1 MQRSDGI
8 ADLAA
13 ALVKAHAEINGVV
26 KSATNPF
33 FKSKYATLD
42 NVVDA
47 VKPPL
52 LKQGIVVVQGV
63 QDAENGVAVE
73 TMLLHSS
80 GQWISSTLRLPAS
93 KEDAQGY
100 GSAITYGRR
109 YGLMAICGVPA
120 EDDDGNAATAT
131 VAATKGRITPVG
143 GSLAA
148 LLPQEQETAREAAA
162 SIVEHWANGDEVAA
176 YEAFY
181 EAGWSNE
188 MKLGIWEV
196 MQPNSKVR
204 NGIKKIADENK
215 RKVAA

>member
-1 MQRSDGI
+1 MNKSEGI
-8 ADLAA
+8 DAIAA

-33 FKSKYATLD
+33 FKSKYATLEA
-42 NVVDA
+42 VTDA
-47 VKPPL
+47 IKAPL
-52 LKQGIVVVQGV
+52 LKHGIVVVQGV
-63 QDAENGVAVE
+63 QDAENGVAIE

-131 VAATKGRITPVG
+131 VPAKQGHSPGDGALELLTLAEQVKAKDIAAD
-143 GSLAA
+143 
-148 LLPQEQETAREAAA
+148 
-162 SIVEHWANGDEVAA
+162 IVDLWEGNKPVAA

-181 EAGWSNE
+181 EANLSNE
-188 MKLGIWEV
+188 LKLGIWELLR
-196 MQPNSKVR
+196 PNSKVR
-204 NGIKKIADENK
+204 NGIKKIADTNK
-215 RKVAA
+215 EKVAA